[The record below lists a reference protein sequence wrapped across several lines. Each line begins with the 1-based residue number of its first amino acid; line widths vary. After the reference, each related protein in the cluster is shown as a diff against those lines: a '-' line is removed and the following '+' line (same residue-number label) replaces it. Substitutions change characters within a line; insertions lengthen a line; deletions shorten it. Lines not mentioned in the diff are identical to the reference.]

1 MSANERGRP
10 KILIVEDDAAILMSL
25 RDDLAYEGFAVTAA
39 KDGRQGFE
47 TASAGTFDLIILDI
61 LLPRMNGFEVCKR
74 LRDAGIRT
82 PILMLTAAR
91 TQETDKVTGFE
102 FGADDYVTKP
112 FGARELMARIKALL
126 RRGSAAKE
134 DVPQEFGFGDVR
146 IDFKRRDVSKDGRA
160 VHLTPLEFD
169 LLRLLVERQGE
180 VVTRDEI
187 LDRVWD
193 EAIVSPRTVEPHI
206 VHLRQ
211 KLEDDPA
218 RPRYILGVRGVGYK
232 LAI

>member
-1 MSANERGRP
+1 MSEGRSLAER
-10 KILIVEDDAAILMSL
+10 ILVVEDDEAIMTTL
-25 RDDLAYEGFAVTAA
+25 RDDLAYEGYRVSLAR
-39 KDGRQGFE
+39 DGRQGLE
-47 TASAGTFDLIILDI
+47 SAIDGSFDLIILDV

-74 LRDAGIRT
+74 LRDAGVAT
-82 PILMLTAAR
+82 PILLLTAAR

-102 FGADDYVTKP
+102 LGADDYVTKP

-126 RRGSAAKE
+126 RRASVPKDAPGGGAA
-134 DVPQEFGFGDVR
+134 FGDVR
-146 IDFKRRDVSKDGRA
+146 MDIGSREVSKAGRV

-169 LLRLLVERQGE
+169 LLRLLIERRGQ

-218 RPRYILGVRGVGYK
+218 RPRHILGVRGVGYK
-232 LAI
+232 LAA

>member
-1 MSANERGRP
+1 
-10 KILIVEDDAAILMSL
+10 
-25 RDDLAYEGFAVTAA
+25 
-39 KDGRQGFE
+39 
-47 TASAGTFDLIILDI
+47 
-61 LLPRMNGFEVCKR
+61 MNGFEVCKR